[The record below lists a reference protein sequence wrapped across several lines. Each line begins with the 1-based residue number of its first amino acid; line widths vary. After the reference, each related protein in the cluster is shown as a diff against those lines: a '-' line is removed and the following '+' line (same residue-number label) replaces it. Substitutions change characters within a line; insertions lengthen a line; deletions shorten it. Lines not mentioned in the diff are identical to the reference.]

1 MGEPLLQDWPE
12 AKPAVAHNDGGL
24 VTEII
29 VDTHYLSSV
38 LLSYLS
44 SDELVFRNLRKF
56 LNLND
61 KNLIVHTKIKGFVIY
76 SFQTFKTFSRA

>member
-12 AKPAVAHNDGGL
+12 AKPAVVHNDGGL

-38 LLSYLS
+38 ILSYLS
-44 SDELVFRNLRKF
+44 LDELVSEIGEN
-56 LNLND
+56 
-61 KNLIVHTKIKGFVIY
+61 
-76 SFQTFKTFSRA
+76 S